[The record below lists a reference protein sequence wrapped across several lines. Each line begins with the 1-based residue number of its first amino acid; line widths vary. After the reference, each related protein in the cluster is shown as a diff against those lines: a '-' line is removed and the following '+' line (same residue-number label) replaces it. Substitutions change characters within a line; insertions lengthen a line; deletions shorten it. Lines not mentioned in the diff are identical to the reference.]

1 MLNKKFKTKRVFR
14 LNSDWAEKSHAI
26 TIWALVVDKHLE
38 SQLMIYYQTSVASI
52 CVKTNATHLI
62 MFGNSLRA

>member
-1 MLNKKFKTKRVFR
+1 MLNKKFKTRKESR
-14 LNSDWAEKSHAI
+14 LNSDWAEKPHAI

-38 SQLMIYYQTSVASI
+38 SQLMIYYQNSVASI